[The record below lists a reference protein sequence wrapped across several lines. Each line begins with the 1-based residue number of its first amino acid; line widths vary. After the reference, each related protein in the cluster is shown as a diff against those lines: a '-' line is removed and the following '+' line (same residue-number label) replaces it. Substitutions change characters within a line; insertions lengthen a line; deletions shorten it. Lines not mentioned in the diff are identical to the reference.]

1 VHGLSCAETAP
12 SKKGAFSEP
21 PLTRVW
27 RGRRKNQM
35 DWGTTASGVQADPEQ
50 ARARTARARAM
61 SVRSLWMAGLA
72 RVPAGRSNAGA
83 ERLFDGG
90 VEGKKG
96 VGVGWPPEL
105 NAAVRER
112 SWGVV
117 AGRAGARPGRAG
129 VKRGLARSEM
139 EAVPQPGAGRAFGSL
154 PLLSGGERDR
164 APRASITCGG
174 ERVITE
180 ACA

>member
-1 VHGLSCAETAP
+1 
-12 SKKGAFSEP
+12 
-21 PLTRVW
+21 
-27 RGRRKNQM
+27 
-35 DWGTTASGVQADPEQ
+35 
-50 ARARTARARAM
+50 
-61 SVRSLWMAGLA
+61 MAGLA

-105 NAAVRER
+105 SAAVRER

-139 EAVPQPGAGRAFGSL
+139 EAVPQPGAGRGFV
-154 PLLSGGERDR
+154 
-164 APRASITCGG
+164 ASFLFVAHSAMRLYRECGG
-174 ERVITE
+174 GG
-180 ACA
+180 